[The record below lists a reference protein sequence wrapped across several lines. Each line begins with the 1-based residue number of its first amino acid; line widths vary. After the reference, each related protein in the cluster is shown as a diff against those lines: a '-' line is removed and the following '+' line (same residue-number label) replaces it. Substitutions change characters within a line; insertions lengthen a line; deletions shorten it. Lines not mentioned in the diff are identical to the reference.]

1 MLLYFNYLGYSKLDH
16 YEIFFVLPIAVI
28 WTNKFHNFY
37 LHGLSILNTLV
48 RYIIAYSMLGALL
61 LKKKSKILIR
71 DTKKSLVIDLI
82 GTDYS

>member
-1 MLLYFNYLGYSKLDH
+1 
-16 YEIFFVLPIAVI
+16 
-28 WTNKFHNFY
+28 
-37 LHGLSILNTLV
+37 
-48 RYIIAYSMLGALL
+48 MLGALL